1 MEKDLP
7 KFIIAI
13 VVSIIILLQQFL
25 TSFIVKIFLAVAAGS
40 IVYFIDAINGYFKNK
55 KTSKKK
61 EELILDVLNEFK
73 TFIIKNVN
81 RDIKTE
87 KITKRINEE
96 DIKVSTEN
104 ISDIIGIAIKESF
117 SDKNEN
123 EQNSIFLIYLFNLI
137 DKEKDDIKRSFLK
150 KRVESI
156 LDTYELIESDKN
168 TKVLLD
174 FYNNYQNGIQ
184 LYNKTNNLDYKT
196 LLDNITKKYSTAY
209 NFAVRLSLEK
219 KQVEEFRKTLSEL
232 ILRGKISTK
241 LLSKQL
247 EINIEKNLNKRK
259 NSRAFLLLSNKF
271 YKIPKIDKIFNSFPG
286 IKFGRKWSN
295 KMSENIN
302 FLHMRLIYPT
312 DVYSDPKDFLEKEII
327 PNIPTEERS
336 KGFISIIPL
345 EGTEIFT
352 YPESSKEI
360 KDEKIRAGYSSI
372 SSIKT
377 GLPLNL
383 ADVVMSNLDTEVNMN
398 EILSIIPFN
407 IFIPNESER
416 RKRFIIDHYE
426 EIKSNFNVKT
436 LSDWSEISPNKLKR
450 YLIKLDE
457 TTKKR
462 NRVAKNEAWGAIA
475 NKVVT
480 QAKKHS
486 QALFD

>member
-1 MEKDLP
+1 
-7 KFIIAI
+7 
-13 VVSIIILLQQFL
+13 
-25 TSFIVKIFLAVAAGS
+25 
-40 IVYFIDAINGYFKNK
+40 
-55 KTSKKK
+55 
-61 EELILDVLNEFK
+61 
-73 TFIIKNVN
+73 
-81 RDIKTE
+81 
-87 KITKRINEE
+87 
-96 DIKVSTEN
+96 
-104 ISDIIGIAIKESF
+104 
-117 SDKNEN
+117 
-123 EQNSIFLIYLFNLI
+123 
-137 DKEKDDIKRSFLK
+137 
-150 KRVESI
+150 
-156 LDTYELIESDKN
+156 
-168 TKVLLD
+168 
-174 FYNNYQNGIQ
+174 
-184 LYNKTNNLDYKT
+184 
-196 LLDNITKKYSTAY
+196 
-209 NFAVRLSLEK
+209 
-219 KQVEEFRKTLSEL
+219 
-232 ILRGKISTK
+232 
-241 LLSKQL
+241 
-247 EINIEKNLNKRK
+247 
-259 NSRAFLLLSNKF
+259 
-271 YKIPKIDKIFNSFPG
+271 
-286 IKFGRKWSN
+286 
-295 KMSENIN
+295 
-302 FLHMRLIYPT
+302 MRLIYPT

-360 KDEKIRAGYSSI
+360 KDEKIRASYSSI